1 MNHLLRG
8 TFILSCLLAPSLA
21 HAQQPVSNTGQV
33 TTYSLDSPAPQAQAS
48 TQASTQA
55 QSASP
60 VQSYPARQKRQDIK
74 FIPNI
79 SYQDIAQRNINRNE
93 ERNYISLSVEN
104 DLIGGGTDQFYTS
117 GVRLTYFNAGMDSPE
132 IIDTLDKLLPMFK
145 INETTS
151 TYFTLGHNIY
161 TPEDITI
168 ASLQKDDRPWAAFLY
183 TSIGLSTVER
193 NHIDDIEVTLG
204 VVGPDAF
211 GEDIQRFVHKNISD
225 SPTPEGWDN
234 QIEFEPGVI
243 LSWQRRWPAAL
254 ALDAGDYRLAFEP
267 NVNASIGNV
276 YTYAGAGVMVSF
288 GPYQGYLQDAP
299 PKVRPSSPGSGYFE
313 TPDQGW
319 SWYVFAGADGR
330 AVARNIFLDGNTFR
344 DSDSVDK
351 EIFVG
356 DLTAGL
362 ALTLDRYRLAYSI
375 NSRSDEFKG
384 QSGDSVFGSVTLS
397 TRF

>member
-1 MNHLLRG
+1 MTNFLRG
-8 TFILSCLLAPSLA
+8 TVFLSCLLAVSPA
-21 HAQQPVSNTGQV
+21 YAQQAPMNTGTSTGQV
-33 TTYSLDSPAPQAQAS
+33 TTYSLEPSASVSPLAPQEQ
-48 TQASTQA
+48 TIE
-55 QSASP
+55 SA
-60 VQSYPARQKRQDIK
+60 QSYPARQKGKDIK
-74 FIPNI
+74 FIPSI
-79 SYQDIAQRNINRNE
+79 SYQDIAERNINRNP

-168 ASLQKDDRPWAAFLY
+168 ASLQEDDRPWAAFLY

-193 NHIDDIEVTLG
+193 NHIDDIEITLG
-204 VVGPDAF
+204 VVGPEAF
-211 GEDIQRFVHKNISD
+211 GEDIQRFVHENISD
-225 SPTPEGWDN
+225 SPSPEGWDN
-234 QIEFEPGVI
+234 QIKFEPGVI

-267 NVNASIGNV
+267 NINASVGNI
-276 YTYAGAGVMVSF
+276 YTYAGAGVMLSF

-344 DSDSVDK
+344 NSDSVDK
-351 EIFVG
+351 EILVG

-362 ALTLDRYRLAYSI
+362 AFTLDKYRLAYSI

-384 QSGDSVFGSVTLS
+384 QDGDSIFGSVTLS